1 MGKRY
6 CCVPGCSNTSDSVD
20 LNGNKICL
28 HRFPMSDKKKHI
40 KKLWIQ
46 RLRHVRAN
54 LVVKDHTRVCSAHF
68 EGTFT
73 EESIPT
79 VFPSKPKKVE
89 TPRRPL
95 NRKSSINESK
105 ENQTGDQ
112 VGLEPII
119 NDTVSISKYKIVST
133 QIESVELKDSE
144 TNTDYPDATSVEIQ
158 TVSSFSSK
166 SVEIQVDLPK
176 ITIENIQK
184 DDSKVRFYTGFVGFK
199 VFWMFYCTLLKHGAG
214 NLNYWEGEARS
225 MGEKVTMNQ
234 VLVNQVKRDFLD
246 LLMNF

>member
-6 CCVPGCSNTSDSVD
+6 CCVPGCSNTSDSVY
-20 LNGNKICL
+20 LNGNNIFL

-46 RLRHVRAN
+46 RLKQVRAN

-89 TPRRPL
+89 TPQRPL
-95 NRKSSINESK
+95 NRKSSLHEFK
-105 ENQTGDQ
+105 ENQTGNQ

-119 NDTVSISKYKIVST
+119 NATVSKYKTVST
-133 QIESVELKDSE
+133 QTESVELKDSE
-144 TNTDYPDATSVEIQ
+144 TNTDYPEATSVEIQ

-166 SVEIQVDLPK
+166 SVE
-176 ITIENIQK
+176 
-184 DDSKVRFYTGFVGFK
+184 
-199 VFWMFYCTLLKHGAG
+199 
-214 NLNYWEGEARS
+214 
-225 MGEKVTMNQ
+225 
-234 VLVNQVKRDFLD
+234 
-246 LLMNF
+246 